1 MALPE
6 NDVGRDEFKQ
16 LCENASVAFPES
28 PLHYKMFPQGQ
39 SAAKKEQNVVSLPKW
54 PPRGQPRPSHEIYMN
69 RLAPHEVLLENTYKA
84 HKRTGTHYQYT
95 RFHLRARYDLEG
107 KFLRSPQFVRRIWI
121 AHPDARRPVW
131 IDHEKH
137 TPFSV
142 CTYSIHSLEDEVRLC
157 QQSYVN
163 RPENRAVA
171 KKLLVWAAAVVP
183 HWIPEDDESGMLW
196 PAKNTAEQC
205 AQATSHGARACGTY
219 PSQYLL

>member
-28 PLHYKMFPQGQ
+28 PLHYKTFPQGQ

-137 TPFSV
+137 TP
-142 CTYSIHSLEDEVRLC
+142 ILGLHDEVRLC
-157 QQSYVN
+157 QQSYAN

-183 HWIPEDDESGMLW
+183 HWIPEDDDVRK
-196 PAKNTAEQC
+196 PQVT
-205 AQATSHGARACGTY
+205 ARAHAERTHHNIY
-219 PSQYLL
+219 